1 MNKHIVSA
9 ICGCLF
15 FVNGFSQSKTI
26 AELLTEIEQNN
37 TELKSYQ
44 SFTESQQLENKSANN
59 LPDPQVSGYYLPF
72 GTHQSDDYTEFEISQ
87 FFEFPTVY
95 SARSK
100 WNNLKAEQ
108 LKAVYTKKRQEI
120 LLKAKDGV
128 LNLYFLQKQKS
139 IEEERKLQSQKVYE
153 QIQEL
158 FKKEQVGILDLN
170 KAKIAWL
177 QEQFVVEK
185 LQAEIQNQNTILQ
198 TLNGGQPLELAN
210 LQLELPLQL
219 QNLETIWN
227 EKLAKD
233 PKLLELKA
241 NEATARQKIT
251 LEKNKILPN
260 LALGYNYQGVNGN
273 NYSGV
278 YGGLSIPLWNSKN
291 KVKSAQANYEYQQSS
306 TQVASELLYSQF
318 QQDYNQYQLLYKKY
332 NQYQETVANLN
343 SEDLLFK
350 AYSLGEF
357 SFLDYYMEV
366 QFYRNA
372 TNEMIQMEKQIQL
385 LQAQLLIYQL

>member
-1 MNKHIVSA
+1 MNKYIVFA

-26 AELLTEIEQNN
+26 ADLLNEIEQNN

-44 SFTESQQLENKSANN
+44 SFIESQQLENKSANN

-72 GTHQSDDYTEFEISQ
+72 GTHQSDDYTEFEILQS
-87 FFEFPTVY
+87 FEFPTVY

-100 WNNLKAEQ
+100 WNNLKADQ
-108 LKAVYTKKRQEI
+108 LKAVYTKKRQDL

-128 LNLYFLQKQKS
+128 LNLYFLQKQKG
-139 IEEERKLQSQKVYE
+139 IEAERRLQSEKVFE

-158 FKKEQVGILDLN
+158 FNKEQVGILDLN

-185 LQAEIQNQNTILQ
+185 LQAEIQNQKTILQ
-198 TLNGGQPLELAN
+198 TLNGGQPLELEN

-241 NEATARQKIT
+241 NEATALQKIS
-251 LEKNKILPN
+251 LEKNKVLPN

-291 KVKSAQANYEYQQSS
+291 KVKSAQANYEYEQSN
-306 TQVASELLYSQF
+306 TQAASELLYSQF

-332 NQYQETVANLN
+332 NEYQETVASLN

-350 AYSLGEF
+350 AYTLGEF
-357 SFLDYYMEV
+357 SFLDYFIEV

-372 TNEMIQMEKQIQL
+372 SNEMLQMEKQIQL
-385 LQAQLLIYQL
+385 LQAQLLIHQL

>member
-1 MNKHIVSA
+1 
-9 ICGCLF
+9 
-15 FVNGFSQSKTI
+15 
-26 AELLTEIEQNN
+26 
-37 TELKSYQ
+37 
-44 SFTESQQLENKSANN
+44 
-59 LPDPQVSGYYLPF
+59 
-72 GTHQSDDYTEFEISQ
+72 
-87 FFEFPTVY
+87 
-95 SARSK
+95 
-100 WNNLKAEQ
+100 
-108 LKAVYTKKRQEI
+108 
-120 LLKAKDGV
+120 LLKAKDGF
-128 LNLYFLQKQKS
+128 LNLYFLQKQKG

-158 FKKEQVGILDLN
+158 FNKEQVGILDLN
-170 KAKIAWL
+170 KAKVAWL

-198 TLNGGQPLELAN
+198 TLNGGQQLELEN

-291 KVKSAQANYEYQQSS
+291 KVKSAQANYEYQQSN
-306 TQVASELLYSQF
+306 TQVANELLYSQF

-332 NQYQETVANLN
+332 NEYQETVANLN

-372 TNEMIQMEKQIQL
+372 TNEMLQMEKQIQL
-385 LQAQLLIYQL
+385 LQAQLLIHQL